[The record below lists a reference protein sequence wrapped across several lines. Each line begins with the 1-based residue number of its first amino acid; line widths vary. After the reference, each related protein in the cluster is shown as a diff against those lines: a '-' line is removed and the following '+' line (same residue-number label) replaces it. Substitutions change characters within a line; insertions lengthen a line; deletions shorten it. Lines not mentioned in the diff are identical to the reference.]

1 LQDNLQAKESYWP
14 LLRYNPEVRKSDEN
28 PFLLDSQRPRVPFR
42 DYADGELRYR
52 MLSRTNPTEADV
64 LMARAEAA
72 IRQKWDLY
80 EVMATTGEHP
90 AASG

>member
-1 LQDNLQAKESYWP
+1 
-14 LLRYNPEVRKSDEN
+14 
-28 PFLLDSQRPRVPFR
+28 VPFR

-52 MLSRTNPTEADV
+52 MLSRTNPKEQEA
-64 LMARAEAA
+64 LMARAEAL

-90 AASG
+90 VALGPGA